1 MKNIKIKIYKDFS
14 NDLIDSWKYFESQSQ
29 NYFFQSLEWQKIW
42 FEKQSMYNNKIQNYS
57 ILILRDNR
65 IIMILPLNIN
75 YKNGVKILSWSGFP
89 FSDYNAPLI
98 KNNESISQQ
107 DFLFLWNKLINNKD
121 FDCIILDNQPE
132 RIINIE
138 NPFF

>member
-57 ILILRDNR
+57 ILI
-65 IIMILPLNIN
+65 
-75 YKNGVKILSWSGFP
+75 
-89 FSDYNAPLI
+89 
-98 KNNESISQQ
+98 
-107 DFLFLWNKLINNKD
+107 
-121 FDCIILDNQPE
+121 
-132 RIINIE
+132 
-138 NPFF
+138 